1 MAQNISADF
10 LNYCRNFE
18 NELEDNER
26 VSYINLTPVTSRD
39 QIDVN
44 NRHLDETPAVQG
56 DYSSCAYA
64 YATSGERVD
73 DDSRDYAT
81 QHEYYGG
88 VRPIKC
94 TANVRERKR
103 MMSINSGFEELRLH
117 VPTFP
122 YEKRLSKIDTLRLAI
137 SYIALL
143 KDMLAARTDPV
154 DYVETCMKND
164 TKTLWNTSGKCSP
177 EPTSIGSV

>member
-18 NELEDNER
+18 NELDDSER
-26 VSYINLTPVTSRD
+26 IGYINLTPVTPRD
-39 QIDVN
+39 QCDANEQHDATV
-44 NRHLDETPAVQG
+44 VQG
-56 DYSSCAYA
+56 DFSSCAYA
-64 YATSGERVD
+64 FSNERAD
-73 DDSRDYAT
+73 DDSRDYSG
-81 QHEYYGG
+81 QHDFYGAI
-88 VRPIKC
+88 RPIRC
-94 TANVRERKR
+94 SANVRERKR

-143 KDMLAARTDPV
+143 KDMLTSRLDPV
-154 DYVETCMKND
+154 EFVETCIKND
-164 TKTLWNTSGKCSP
+164 TKTSWNTSGMYSYGLSMSST
-177 EPTSIGSV
+177 EV